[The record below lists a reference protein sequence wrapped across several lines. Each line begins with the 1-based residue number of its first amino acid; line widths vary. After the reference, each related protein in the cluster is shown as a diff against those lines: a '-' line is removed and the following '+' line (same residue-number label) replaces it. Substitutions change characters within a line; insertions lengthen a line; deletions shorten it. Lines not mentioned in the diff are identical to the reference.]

1 MLFRSEKQDE
11 ETANEIKEESIERR
25 SPFSFFACGIKV
37 GEEII
42 YKNDASIVC
51 KVVGDRAIKFNDTT
65 TSVSALAQKLL
76 GLSHP
81 VQGTLHFTYNG
92 EVLADLRE
100 RLEAE
105 GKYAKEK

>member
-1 MLFRSEKQDE
+1 M
-11 ETANEIKEESIERR
+11 
-25 SPFSFFACGIKV
+25 
-37 GEEII
+37 
-42 YKNDASIVC
+42 YKNDASVVC
-51 KVVGDRAIKFNDTT
+51 TVAGDRTIKFNGTA

-92 EVLADLRE
+92 EILADLRE

-105 GKYAKEK
+105 GKYERK